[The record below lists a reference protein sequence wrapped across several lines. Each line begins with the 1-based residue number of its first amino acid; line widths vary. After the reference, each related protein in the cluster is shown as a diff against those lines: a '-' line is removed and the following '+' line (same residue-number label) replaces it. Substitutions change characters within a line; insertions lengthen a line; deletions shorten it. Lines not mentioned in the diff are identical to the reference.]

1 MKRSRAALYAAT
13 FAGLAAT
20 TAVVDSIATPTVA
33 PLLLAAAAVGTL
45 AGAPG
50 ILHRRAWPLALLLF
64 PFGAYLLARAQVP
77 VPVDVHGAGGQLA
90 LYLEQFR
97 AGVRT
102 YALDGF
108 PLEVAKADI
117 RLLLSLVVYA
127 AVWLAALL
135 ALGLRKPLP
144 AIVLLLMLLGF
155 GSTTAATARNV
166 WATLAFLLLAGS
178 LLVLA
183 RSLQRERW
191 RSTDVAAGAITAII
205 AAALALSIVGTT
217 AVAAGRPLS
226 DWRSWGAVRNTHLQF
241 SWTLN
246 YPGLLDRGADELV
259 MRVRSPVASYWR
271 ANTLSHFDGAHW
283 WADPPRSS
291 PVKPDQ
297 QKGTYVYAV
306 PPGGVEPPGRVVT
319 ETFAIESTYTT
330 DLFTGGLPSSLQIAR
345 PIDLRVGDARNL
357 GVDPPLGP
365 RLSYTVTALVPQLT
379 PADLI
384 GRGRDYPA
392 DVVARYSG
400 LPFPTLGELD
410 AAPSPEVLWNAAVNG
425 TAANGEWRDLY
436 QLNDS
441 IVNGATDPYK
451 IALAIEAYLRA
462 RYTYSLTPP
471 ATDYLSPYAAFLFKT
486 RTGYCQHFAGAMAL
500 LLRFNGI
507 PARVALGFT
516 SGEKG
521 ADGTYVV
528 TRNDAHAWVEAYFPG
543 VGWVPF
549 DPTPGQALPVAG
561 DAPASAPGAAI
572 TGQKLPGP
580 SATAAPADV
589 TRPRDQGQ
597 NPSAGG
603 PGASTT
609 ESARGAGW
617 ILWVAALALFLIGWP
632 VGRALLRRR
641 GLRSGTPE
649 ARLRR
654 SLALVYADLR
664 AHGQAAPP
672 SQTLDETARYLREQL
687 DLDSGDL
694 PTRLQAVLF
703 GGHAATPEDLADLA
717 DFRRRLRRRL
727 REHEGRTK
735 ALLALYGLRA
745 QAPQASPRLAPRHQ
759 AF

>member
-1 MKRSRAALYAAT
+1 MKRSRAALYVAA

-20 TAVVDSIATPTVA
+20 TAVVDSLATPTVA
-33 PLLLAAAAVGTL
+33 PLLLAAAAVATL

-64 PFGAYLLARAQVP
+64 PVGAYLLARAQVP
-77 VPVDVHGAGGQLA
+77 APTGIHGAGGQLA

-97 AGVRT
+97 AGVRA

-108 PLEVAKADI
+108 PLEVAKADV
-117 RLLLSLVVYA
+117 RLVVSLVMYA
-127 AVWLAALL
+127 AVWLAAFL
-135 ALGLRKPLP
+135 ALSLRKPLP

-155 GSTTAATARNV
+155 GFTTDAAARNV

-183 RSLQRERW
+183 RSLQREHW
-191 RSTDVAAGAITAII
+191 RSTDVAAGAITATI

-226 DWRSWGAVRNTHLQF
+226 DWRSWGAVRSAHLQF
-241 SWTLN
+241 NWTLN

-271 ANTLSHFDGAHW
+271 ANTLSHFDGANW
-283 WADPPRSS
+283 WADAPEARPL
-291 PVKPDQ
+291 KPIRDR
-297 QKGTYVYAV
+297 GTYVYTI
-306 PPGGVEPPGRVVT
+306 PPTAFEPPGRVVT
-319 ETFAIESTYTT
+319 ETFEIESTFTN
-330 DLFTGGLPSSLQIAR
+330 DLFIGGSPSSVQMAR
-345 PIDLRVGDARNL
+345 PIELRAGDARNL
-357 GVDPPLGP
+357 DINPPLGP

-392 DVVARYSG
+392 DVVARYSD
-400 LPFPTLGELD
+400 LPFPALGELD
-410 AAPSPEVLWNAAVNG
+410 GPSPEVLWNAALSDTTV
-425 TAANGEWRDLY
+425 NGEWRDLY
-436 QLNDS
+436 QLNYS
-441 IVNGATDPYK
+441 IVNGATDPYR
-451 IALAIEAYLRA
+451 IALAIESYLRA

-471 ATDYLSPYAAFLFKT
+471 ATDYYSPYAAFLFKT

-507 PARVALGFT
+507 PARVAVGFA
-516 SGEKG
+516 SGEKVG
-521 ADGTYVV
+521 DGTYVV
-528 TRNDAHAWVEAYFPG
+528 TRNDAHSWVEAYFPG
-543 VGWVPF
+543 VGWAPF
-549 DPTPGQALPVAG
+549 DPTPGQALPVSG
-561 DAPASAPGAAI
+561 DAPTNAPGAVI

-589 TRPRDQGQ
+589 NRPRDRGQ

-603 PGASTT
+603 AGASTT

-617 ILWVAALALFLIGWP
+617 ILWVAAPALLLIGWP
-632 VGRALLRRR
+632 LGRALLRRR
-641 GLRSGTPE
+641 GLRGGTPE

-654 SLALVYADLR
+654 SLALVYADLH
-664 AHGQAAPP
+664 AYGQAAPP
-672 SQTLDETARYLREQL
+672 SQTLDETARYLRERL
-687 DLDSGDL
+687 DLDPGDL
-694 PTRLQAVLF
+694 PIRLQAVLF
-703 GGHAATPEDLADLA
+703 GGRSATPEDLDDLA

-759 AF
+759 PF

>member
-33 PLLLAAAAVGTL
+33 PLLLAAAAVATL

-135 ALGLRKPLP
+135 ALSLRKPLP
-144 AIVLLLMLLGF
+144 AIVVLLMLLGF

-226 DWRSWGAVRNTHLQF
+226 DWRSWGAVRDAHLQF

-283 WADPPRSS
+283 WADAPQDR
-291 PVKPDQ
+291 PVKPGRDR
-297 QKGTYVYAV
+297 GTYVYTI
-306 PPGGVEPPGRVVT
+306 PPAGLEPPGRIVT

-357 GVDPPLGP
+357 GVNPPLGP

-410 AAPSPEVLWNAAVNG
+410 AAPSPDVLWNAAVNG

-441 IVNGATDPYK
+441 IVNGATDPYR
-451 IALAIEAYLRA
+451 IALAIESYLRA

-471 ATDYLSPYAAFLFKT
+471 ATHYYSPYAAFLFKT
-486 RTGYCQHFAGAMAL
+486 RTGYCQHFAGAMAV

-507 PARVALGFT
+507 PARVAVGFT
-516 SGEKG
+516 SGEKV

-561 DAPASAPGAAI
+561 DAPTSAPGAAI
-572 TGQKLPGP
+572 TGQNAPRPLGHGCASRCDPSARPGP
-580 SATAAPADV
+580 EPQRRRRRRQHDGVRT
-589 TRPRDQGQ
+589 
-597 NPSAGG
+597 
-603 PGASTT
+603 
-609 ESARGAGW
+609 
-617 ILWVAALALFLIGWP
+617 
-632 VGRALLRRR
+632 RR
-641 GLRSGTPE
+641 GLDTVGRRFGAAPHRLARGPRPAPSARPSRRHTGGAPAQVAG

-654 SLALVYADLR
+654 PAR
-664 AHGQAAPP
+664 PRPGGAAVP
-672 SQTLDETARYLREQL
+672 DAR
-687 DLDSGDL
+687 
-694 PTRLQAVLF
+694 
-703 GGHAATPEDLADLA
+703 
-717 DFRRRLRRRL
+717 
-727 REHEGRTK
+727 
-735 ALLALYGLRA
+735 
-745 QAPQASPRLAPRHQ
+745 
-759 AF
+759 